1 MHQKTTELHHRVP
14 RRLLTAHDR
23 LRSHQQL
30 DGDALQAWFDYEE
43 LLFEFGLAPDISRK
57 ELEERIEDS
66 VVEISYEE
74 HRYSIHGKDWSRWG
88 RMGGLKVLEL
98 YGPVYFAYLAR
109 RRWRKVSTGELSRVR
124 ERLRLSREAMA

>member
-1 MHQKTTELHHRVP
+1 MTEKTTELHHHVP

-43 LLFEFGLAPDISRK
+43 LLFEFDLDPDISRK

-66 VVEISYEE
+66 VVEIPYEE
-74 HRYSIHGKDWSRWG
+74 NRHIIHGRDWSRWG

-98 YGPVYFAYLAR
+98 YGPVYFTYLAR